1 MSEGTDAEFVA
12 AANLVSSRYAP
23 VGCGDLWA
31 AVEAAGFSA
40 GAYFAANPDL
50 RGPFSDAQRA
60 GLHFLAMA
68 RTERRVFPIELNLK
82 GLEALLDLSVADR
95 GLLHGLVASLVNAWM
110 VRRHEV
116 FETMLER
123 IFPHVAALRGL
134 GAAPYV
140 LIGDSHSTLYRRGTA
155 RTEGW
160 LMPLHMECHGGSAIG
175 LFNPM
180 SRSGYRERI
189 RRVVARL
196 GVVDPAGALPVL
208 FQFGQVDLEFV
219 QPFRRLARG
228 GVAFD
233 AGVFRAFCR
242 ASVDAYVGFLAE
254 AFPRA
259 RRSVVRVLGVFP
271 PALADDVLRAGY
283 VNGVIAEMEGT
294 ETEALRERLAGLEW
308 PDLVGRTA
316 LHAEY
321 NAMLEAT
328 SGEAGLPFVSDFGR
342 LAAGGVIDPQFTSL
356 QKGAD
361 HHMDFEPTESVLG
374 ETVWGLVASGVV
386 ARAAPVVEKHAGFLG
401 RFLGGGGSAP
411 VTHPLPLPRREGGSG
426 KISFADLCEELDPM
440 LLPRLDR
447 PGVDEA
453 GLTPA
458 QLEWRRDGVVTLRGF
473 LPEGLI
479 DAYVARR
486 AENTDPGGWS
496 LPTPYMHVAEL
507 RDLALYPPLLAMME
521 GLIGEPMLLHLAL
534 TGWRS
539 TQRAWH
545 QDDYLNL
552 PCVSSWYAA
561 VWMALGDV
569 GPECGPFEYLP
580 GSHRWPLMRLEKVK
594 GLLTGEELARREPKS
609 GNNEWPKYAE
619 RFVTPAVEAQIAAT
633 GLPVRQFLAKKGDV
647 LIWHGR
653 LMHQGSLPIDPAAER
668 RSLITHYSGVNH
680 RPDMVRRAR
689 TETGGEYALFDHP
702 LR

>member
-1 MSEGTDAEFVA
+1 MSDAEFLD
-12 AANLVSSRYAP
+12 AANLVSSRYGP
-23 VGCGDLWA
+23 VAAGDLWA

-40 GAYFAANPDL
+40 SAYFAANPDL
-50 RGPFSDAQRA
+50 RGPFSDSQRA

-68 RTERRVFPIELNLK
+68 RTERRLFPIELELE
-82 GLEALLDLSVADR
+82 GLRGLLDLPVVDR
-95 GLLHGLVASLVNAWM
+95 ALLHGLVASLVNAWM
-110 VRRHEV
+110 VRPDEA

-123 IFPHVAALRGL
+123 VYPHLAALRGL

-140 LIGDSHSTLYRRGTA
+140 LIGDSHSALYRRATA
-155 RTEGW
+155 WAEGW

-189 RRVVARL
+189 RRVVRRL
-196 GVVDPAGALPVL
+196 GVMDPGGAIPVL
-208 FQFGQVDLEFV
+208 CQFGQVDLEFV

-228 GVAFD
+228 GAGFD
-233 AGVFRAFCR
+233 GGAFRAFCR

-254 AFPRA
+254 VFPGG
-259 RRSVVRVLGVFP
+259 RRGVVRVLGVFP
-271 PALADDVLRAGY
+271 PALADEVLRAGY
-283 VNGVIAEMEGT
+283 VNGVIATMEGT
-294 ETEALRERLAGLEW
+294 ETDALKERLAALEW
-308 PDLVGRTA
+308 PDLAGRTA
-316 LHAEY
+316 LHSGY
-321 NAMLEAT
+321 NAMLGETAA
-328 SGEAGLPFVSDFGR
+328 EAGLGFVSDFGR
-342 LAAGGVIDPQFTSL
+342 LVVGGVVDPEFISL
-356 QKGAD
+356 QRGAD
-361 HHMDFEPTESVLG
+361 HHLDFEPTEAVLG
-374 ETVWGLVASGVV
+374 GTVWGLVASGVV
-386 ARAAPVVEKHAGFLG
+386 ARAAPVLEKKAGFLG
-401 RFLGGGGSAP
+401 RLLGDRDAAP
-411 VTHPLPLPRREGGSG
+411 VSHPRPLPEREGGSG
-426 KISFADLCEELDPM
+426 ICFADLCEELDPM

-447 PGVDEA
+447 PGVDEG
-453 GLTPA
+453 GLTPE

-473 LPEGLI
+473 LPEGLV

-507 RDLALYPPLLAMME
+507 RDLALYPPLMAVME
-521 GLIGEPMLLHLAL
+521 ELIGEKMLLHLAL

-552 PCVSSWYAA
+552 PCVSSWYSA

-594 GLLTGEELARREPKS
+594 SFLTGEELARREPRS

-619 RFVTPAVEAQIAAT
+619 RYVTPAVEAQIAAT

-653 LMHQGSLPIDPAAER
+653 LMHQGSLPTDPQAER

-680 RPDMVRRAR
+680 RPDMARRAR
-689 TETGGEYALFDHP
+689 TADGGEYALFDHP

>member
-1 MSEGTDAEFVA
+1 MSDTEFLD

-23 VGCGDLWA
+23 VAAGDLWA
-31 AVEAAGFSA
+31 AAEAAGFSA
-40 GAYFAANPDL
+40 AAYFAANPDL
-50 RGPFSDAQRA
+50 RGPFADAPRA

-68 RTERRVFPIELNLK
+68 HTERRRFPIDVDLDAFR
-82 GLEALLDLSVADR
+82 ALLDLPVADR
-95 GLLHGLVASLVNAWM
+95 ALLHGLVASLVNAWM
-110 VRRHEV
+110 AREHEA

-123 IFPHVAALRGL
+123 VFPHAAALRAL

-140 LIGDSHSTLYRRGTA
+140 LIGDSHSALYRRASA
-155 RTEGW
+155 RAEGW

-189 RRVVARL
+189 RRVLRRL
-196 GVVDPAGALPVL
+196 AVMDRAGTIPVL

-219 QPFRRLARG
+219 QPFRRLAQAG
-228 GVAFD
+228 TAFD
-233 AGVFRAFCR
+233 ATQFRAFCR

-254 AFPRA
+254 AIPPA
-259 RRSVVRVLGVFP
+259 RRGAIRVLGVFP
-271 PALADDVLRAGY
+271 PALADEVLRAGY
-283 VNGVIAEMEGT
+283 VNGVIATMEGA
-294 ETEALRERLAGLEW
+294 ETEALKERLAGLEW
-308 PDLVGRTA
+308 PDQAGRTA

-321 NAMLEAT
+321 NAMLRETA
-328 SGEAGLPFVSDFGR
+328 GEAGLGFASDFEGLVSGDVVSPEFVS
-342 LAAGGVIDPQFTSL
+342 I

-361 HHMDFEPTESVLG
+361 HHLDFEPTEGVLAG
-374 ETVWGLVASGVV
+374 TVWGLVASGVV
-386 ARAAPVVEKHAGFLG
+386 AWTAPVLEERKMGLLG
-401 RFLGGGGSAP
+401 RLLGDKAAA
-411 VTHPLPLPRREGGSG
+411 VITHPRPLPEREGGNS
-426 KISFADLCEELDPM
+426 IAFADLCEELDPM

-447 PGVDEA
+447 PRVDD
-453 GLTPA
+453 GQLTPQ
-458 QLEWRRDGVVTLRGF
+458 QLEWRRDGVVTLRKF
-473 LPEGLI
+473 LPEGLV

-496 LPTPYMHVAEL
+496 LPTPYMHVPEL
-507 RDLALYPPLLAMME
+507 RDLALYPPLMTVME
-521 GLIGEPMLLHLAL
+521 SLIGEPMLLHLAL

-594 GLLTGEELARREPKS
+594 SFLTGEELARREPKS

-619 RFVTPAVEAQIAAT
+619 RYVTPAVEAQIAAT

-653 LMHQGSLPIDPAAER
+653 LMHQGSLPSDPHAER
-668 RSLITHYSGVNH
+668 RSLITHYSGTNH
-680 RPDMVRRAR
+680 RPDMARRAQ
-689 TETGGEYALFDHP
+689 TATGGDYALFDHP